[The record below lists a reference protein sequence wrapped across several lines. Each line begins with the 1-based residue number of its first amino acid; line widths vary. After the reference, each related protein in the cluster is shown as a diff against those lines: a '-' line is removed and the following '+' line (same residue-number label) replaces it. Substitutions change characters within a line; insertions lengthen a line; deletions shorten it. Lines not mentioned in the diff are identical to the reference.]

1 MLIVQLAL
9 RNVRRNTRR
18 SFLTAL
24 MITAGTALLI
34 IGMSWVNGVLGNALE
49 KGAAYSGHI
58 RVVTPKF
65 ALKEQL
71 FPIEENMAETD
82 RLVAAIAEV
91 PGVVA
96 VYPRI
101 QLPVTVTANE
111 EIGENFALIQ
121 GAPTAWM
128 TEVLKLDQHLVE
140 GRMPAADDEAII
152 GLTVA
157 EQTGGKVGGELVTL
171 GQTQD
176 GSMSPARF
184 KIVGTYDLG
193 SSNQNRIIFSTLEKA
208 RYIADIPDGA
218 TEILVYTADREV
230 AVPVAAA
237 VNARTELA
245 GLEVRAWSE
254 RSPWS
259 GFIGVLNAVK
269 YITTGVVVFITALGV
284 FNTMLMSVMERTA
297 EIGVLRAMG
306 LKTVPTV
313 AMFVVEA
320 FGIAT
325 VGGLLGAAIG
335 GTLSLVWLERM
346 GINLGGA
353 VKGLPSEIPIN
364 AIVYG
369 DLTVDHLVTAF
380 LLGLLMAL
388 AGAILPAIR
397 ATRIQPVE
405 AMRTRR

>member
-259 GFIGVLNAVK
+259 GFMGVLNAVK

>member
-1 MLIVQLAL
+1 MLIFQLAL

-34 IGMSWVNGVLGNALE
+34 VGMSWVNGVLGMALE
-49 KGAAYSGHI
+49 KGAAYSGHV
-58 RVVTPKF
+58 RVVTPRF

-71 FPIEENMAETD
+71 FPLDENMADTAP
-82 RLVAAIAEV
+82 LVAAIAKV
-91 PGVVA
+91 PGVLG

-121 GAPTAWM
+121 GAPLAWL
-128 TEVLKLDQHLVE
+128 TTILHLDEHLVA

-157 EQTGGKVGGELVTL
+157 EQTGGVVGGEIVTL

-193 SSNQNRIIFSTLEKA
+193 SSNQNRIVFSTLEKA

-218 TEILVYTADREV
+218 TELLVYTKDRASAL
-230 AVPVAAA
+230 AVGRSVAALP
-237 VNARTELA
+237 ELA
-245 GLEVRAWSE
+245 GLEARSWSE
-254 RSPWS
+254 RPPWD
-259 GFIGVLNAVK
+259 GFLGVLDAIQL
-269 YITTGVVVFITALGV
+269 ITTGVVVFITALGV

-306 LKTVPTV
+306 LKTGQTV

-325 VGGLLGAAIG
+325 VGGLLGAALG
-335 GTLSLVWLERM
+335 GVVSLVWLERI

-353 VKGLPSEIPIN
+353 VKGLPSAIPIN
-364 AIVYG
+364 STVYG
-369 DLTVDHLVTAF
+369 DVTPDHLVTAF